1 MSAHLGVI
9 GGYLGSGKSTLINR
23 LLTRATL
30 GRTAVVVNDFGSV
43 NIDADLIASADGD
56 TLELTNG
63 CICCQATDDTARVM
77 TALAAREDLDHV
89 LCEVSGV
96 GDPGQLASWRSF
108 PGLRPGPVVVCAD
121 ATRIGAL
128 LRDQYVGDTVR
139 RQLASAE
146 VVLVTKTDLA
156 DPLEVDDALAECR
169 EMAPA
174 ADVVLQSATHP
185 EVTAAQIFAGRA
197 PVTSGAGPSGPS
209 EDGSGVDHHADTH
222 QSLTL
227 TAHGPVDLVGLRTG
241 LAEEAQR
248 LVRAKGVL
256 QGTDGSWYE
265 IHLAGERVE
274 VSPRA
279 VSRPTP
285 TSAALVLI
293 AAGPDAGVG
302 LEQARAALLPLL
314 T

>member
-1 MSAHLGVI
+1 MTARLGVI
-9 GGYLGSGKSTLINR
+9 GGYLGSGKSTLVNR

-108 PGLRPGPVVVCAD
+108 PGLRPGPIVVCAD
-121 ATRIGAL
+121 ATRVGAL

-156 DPLEVDDALAECR
+156 GPVEVDDTLAVCR
-169 EMAPA
+169 EVAPA
-174 ADVVLQSATHP
+174 AEVVLQSATHP
-185 EVTAAQIFAGRA
+185 EATAAQVFAGTLA
-197 PVTSGAGPSGPS
+197 TSGAGPSAPG
-209 EDGSGVDHHADTH
+209 EHGSGADHHADTH
-222 QSLTL
+222 RSLTL
-227 TAHGPVDLVGLRTG
+227 TAHGPVDLVGLRGG
-241 LAEEAQR
+241 LAQEARR

-256 QGTDGSWYE
+256 QGSDGAWSE

-279 VSRPTP
+279 VGRPAP
-285 TSAALVLI
+285 TSASLVLI
-293 AAGPDAGVG
+293 AAGPDAQAA
-302 LEQARAALLPLL
+302 LEQARTALLPLL